1 MRTDISR
8 ERSLVIDE
16 IVVVAIG
23 LSDFMTLKQDR
34 R

>member
-23 LSDFMTLKQDR
+23 LSYFMTLKQDR